1 MSNHEH
7 DEDGPLSDGAPVSSP
22 LSGPASERRTA
33 TRHNAVF
40 PAHVD
45 TGNGQKRTAVI
56 RDLSVSG
63 ALLLTRARVKIGDEV
78 ILSLYLTGDP
88 NQSREVKGRVV
99 RDERRNIEVAD
110 IWPYAVAIQFA
121 EPFESIEPDV
131 KALAE
136 KQAGLGLSPQPKE

>member
-1 MSNHEH
+1 MSNHER
-7 DEDGPLSDGAPVSSP
+7 EEEGPLSDGP

-33 TRHNAVF
+33 TRHLAVF

-45 TGNGQKRTAVI
+45 TGTGNKRTAVI

-78 ILSLYLTGDP
+78 TLSLYLTGDP
-88 NQSREVKGRVV
+88 NLAREVKGRVV
-99 RDERRNIEVAD
+99 RDERRSVEVSD
-110 IWPYAVAIQFA
+110 IWPYAVAIQFH
-121 EPFESIEPDV
+121 EPFEDIEPDV

-136 KQAGLGLSPQPKE
+136 KQAGLGVTKPG